1 MVFVAFSML
10 LYQNNHIRQK
20 MTALPFR
27 KNGVIPMVHRSDED
41 WNNPSATTKKCSFL
55 SLRKSFL
62 VYLLFSNK
70 ELRIDLPLVECHSF
84 TFISSLKE
92 PLSMKNIRTQTFSK
106 HFEKP
111 SGTICISLYSEFK
124 TSGFKT
130 FTADNQV
137 YPVQPGPAEDSLQT
151 MWASELCNISRLN
164 SS

>member
-1 MVFVAFSML
+1 MVFVAFLML

-92 PLSMKNIRTQTFSK
+92 PPSMKNIRSQTFSK
-106 HFEKP
+106 HFASQVAP
-111 SGTICISLYSEFK
+111 IVSVSTVSLR
-124 TSGFKT
+124 
-130 FTADNQV
+130 
-137 YPVQPGPAEDSLQT
+137 PAVLRPLPQRKKSSL
-151 MWASELCNISRLN
+151 
-164 SS
+164 